1 MSHTFPIFPAPMG
14 EWLVEAYMWITLP
27 LTALFFA
34 MAALP
39 LTRALTLRFLS
50 FLCRASSSTVWYLL
64 ALFTV
69 GFAWWASDYNAAFAV
84 ESLLILS
91 LVFRV
96 PPSLVRWIF
105 DGTTP
110 PSHLRGRQ
118 NDFRKKTRA

>member
-50 FLCRASSSTVWYLL
+50 FAEPAHPRSGICLRCSPL
-64 ALFTV
+64 ALR
-69 GFAWWASDYNAAFAV
+69 GG
-84 ESLLILS
+84 L
-91 LVFRV
+91 R
-96 PPSLVRWIF
+96 
-105 DGTTP
+105 TTMRR
-110 PSHLRGRQ
+110 LQ
-118 NDFRKKTRA
+118 LKAC